1 MWRRIEVLFMIV
13 TEHTTET
20 CPGGTIRPDKQFM
33 NKTEE
38 SRKKSGVARALI
50 GLLGL
55 MRAS

>member
-1 MWRRIEVLFMIV
+1 MRLKVLFMIV
-13 TEHTTET
+13 AEHTTET

-38 SRKKSGVARALI
+38 SKKKSGVARALI